1 MANPTRANRPSRKAF
16 ALTGPS
22 VDLDPRTHAV
32 RGDLADV
39 RLAEQVF
46 APHYAAPM
54 ATSANR
60 DTILFADRN
69 LSQPLAPIAAG
80 DLFDVLE
87 LAGNH
92 AWGRATAQAIV
103 GYVDRLALDV
113 APTFEDAA

>member
-1 MANPTRANRPSRKAF
+1 MANSTRANRPSRKAF

-22 VDLDPRTHAV
+22 VALDPRTHAV

-54 ATSANR
+54 ATRANR
-60 DTILFADRN
+60 DTQLFADRN
-69 LSQPLAPIAAG
+69 LSEPLTAIAFG
-80 DLFDVLE
+80 DTFDVLE

-92 AWGRATAQAIV
+92 AWGLATAQAIV
-103 GYVDRLALDV
+103 GYVDRSALDV
-113 APTFEDAA
+113 APIIESAA